1 MDYVCGYEM
10 REGADEDL
18 FDAQEDEE
26 IDDVDENMVDLRA
39 ELSEV
44 KEKLVHELH
53 DLIRLDCR

>member
-1 MDYVCGYEM
+1 M